1 MKPHL
6 QILKAVVSPLMET
19 VAPRGRTSFNN
30 RMAHLLAQAIKC
42 KICLLIMSDTF
53 WSKEFWTTNSPDL
66 NAVHYYVWGIIESV
80 SNKPRHPIGQ
90 PFRLVLMQH

>member
-1 MKPHL
+1 MAPLRDFMPVSYTHL
-6 QILKAVVSPLMET
+6 DVYKRQ
-19 VAPRGRTSFNN
+19 SFNN

-42 KICLLIMSDTF
+42 KIYLLIMSDTF